1 MSATHPD
8 VGELR
13 EVIADDTLLVFV
25 SDVHIGGADGS
36 DIFESP
42 GELEALI
49 RDAGRHAG
57 PVELVLAGDFLDLLR
72 LGDPD
77 HRGEAADHVAATL
90 HRPEYRDL
98 FATLRA
104 FAAEPGHR
112 VTYLPGN
119 HDAEMWSNPGVRR
132 ALAEAGLV
140 DRFALSYAAA
150 FASTPERLVYCEH
163 GNQFDPANALVDYDN
178 PLDTP
183 LGSHIVTDMVRPIG
197 SGLPITER
205 IDLRNV
211 SFVFPLMAIPEW
223 IAGRIFYQI
232 LSRLLRWLVVGV
244 VVAVVV
250 AALAA
255 AVWGVDDTLGAGGTV
270 LAEAAIAAAVLI
282 FVFALFFLLSR
293 SAMEHAGRFWFQDA
307 QHRVAEHR
315 HGRAE
320 RERTE
325 RSIRDTIAEDRPL
338 PLASSVTGGEI
349 AVFVSGHT
357 HAPGLTPVTRPD
369 GRQMVI
375 VNTGCWLRQLQPVR
389 AWLGAPAVYVPTFVR
404 THVRVRLGSGAD
416 PESGRVTVELWN
428 HPSRAERKLLWVER
442 AAIVRRLPGEPDT
455 DAGPALVARHEL
467 PDSEAAEKPTPI
479 TSHGAKPEQF
489 GRRRGAEGPRM

>member
-1 MSATHPD
+1 MSATSPD
-8 VGELR
+8 VAELR
-13 EVIADDTLLVFV
+13 ELVADDTLLVFV

-42 GELEALI
+42 DELESLI
-49 RDAGRHAG
+49 RDVGRHEG

-77 HRGEAADHVAATL
+77 HRGDAADHVSTTL
-90 HRPEYRDL
+90 TRPEYRDL

-104 FAAEPGHR
+104 FAEGPGHR

-132 ALAEAGLV
+132 ALDGAGLV
-140 DRFALSYAAA
+140 DRYALSYAAA
-150 FASTPERLVYCEH
+150 FESIPDRLVYCEH
-163 GNQFDPANALVDYDN
+163 GNQFDPANALVDYEN

-205 IDLRNV
+205 IDLRNI

-232 LSRLLRWLVVGV
+232 LTRLLRWLVVLL

-250 AALAA
+250 AAVVAL
-255 AVWGVDDTLGAGGTV
+255 VWGFDDALGAGGAV
-270 LAEAAIAAAVLI
+270 VVEGAIAAAVLV

-293 SAMEHAGRFWFQDA
+293 SAMEHAGRFWFKDP

-320 RERTE
+320 RERAE
-325 RSIRDTIAEDRPL
+325 RSIRETLDEDLPL
-338 PLASSVTGGEI
+338 PLSSSVTGGEI

-357 HAPGLTPVTRPD
+357 HAPGLTAVTRPD
-369 GRQMVI
+369 GSEVVV

-389 AWLGAPAVYVPTFVR
+389 AWLGAPAVYVATFVR
-404 THVRVRLGSGAD
+404 THVRVRA
-416 PESGRVTVELWN
+416 ESGSDPGAGRVSVELWN
-428 HPSRAERKLLWVER
+428 HPSAAERKLLWVER
-442 AAIVRRLPGEPDT
+442 VAIARRMPPQPRSDT
-455 DAGPALVARHEL
+455 APVVVARHDL
-467 PDSEAAEKPTPI
+467 PHSPAGQRTRP
-479 TSHGAKPEQF
+479 GA
-489 GRRRGAEGPRM
+489 